1 MMSNIQKHLPTH
13 AFTTGTCAHTNIK
26 RYVCSTH
33 TELERQKEMVGVGGV
48 KKGWKEGGLKWRR
61 GEEQNW
67 EKKEG
72 EKRGR
77 GRGRG
82 RRGKRDIYYKVMH

>member
-1 MMSNIQKHLPTH
+1 M
-13 AFTTGTCAHTNIK
+13 
-26 RYVCSTH
+26 CSTH
-33 TELERQKEMVGVGGV
+33 TELERQKEKVGVGGV

-72 EKRGR
+72 ET
-77 GRGRG
+77 
-82 RRGKRDIYYKVMH
+82 